1 MNAATLRYRLV
12 DLSDRFGLEL
22 RGDKN
27 HEVTGVGTLS
37 RARPEDISFLA
48 NRSYRKQLKSTCAG
62 AVILQPADAKNCPV
76 NCLLSENPRASY
88 ARVAA
93 LFEHKPVVVAGV
105 HPTAVIDESAHIGD
119 EVHIGPY
126 VVIGAGTH
134 IGTGSSIGPGCV
146 IGDDCQL
153 GDGGLLEANVTLTEG
168 VKIGKR
174 VIIYPG
180 AVIGADG
187 FGLAFSN
194 ENWVKVP
201 QLGSVSIGDDCEIGA
216 NTTIDRGAIDDT
228 VLEDD
233 VRLDNLVQ
241 IGHNTFIGAHTAIA
255 GCCGIAGSTRIG
267 RNCLLGGAVGIAG
280 HVVIADGVTISAKS
294 YVNRDI
300 TEKGGVWSSTVPV
313 RPLRE
318 WQRSVAH
325 LRKLDQVEKR
335 IRKLEKQAG
344 KSQNN
349 E

>member
-1 MNAATLRYRLV
+1 MNAARLRYRLA

-22 RGDKN
+22 RGDGN
-27 HEVTGVGTLS
+27 HEVNGVGTLS
-37 RARPEDISFLA
+37 RARPDDVSFLA
-48 NRSYRKQLKSTCAG
+48 NRGYRKQLKSTCAG
-62 AVILQPADAKNCPV
+62 AVILQSADAQDCPV
-76 NCLLSENPRASY
+76 NCLLSEHPYASY

-93 LFEHKPVVVAGV
+93 LFEHKPAMVPGI
-105 HPTAVIDESAHIGD
+105 HRSAVIDESAHIGD
-119 EVHIGPY
+119 EVHIGPN
-126 VVIGAGTH
+126 VVIGADTR
-134 IGTGSSIGPGCV
+134 IGAGCSIAAGCV
-146 IGDDCQL
+146 IGPSCQL
-153 GDGGLLEANVTLTEG
+153 GDGGVLKANVTLAKG

-174 VIIYPG
+174 VIIHPG

-194 ENWVKVP
+194 DHWEKVP
-201 QLGSVSIGDDCEIGA
+201 QLGSVSIGNDCEIGA
-216 NTTIDRGAIDDT
+216 NTTIDRGAIEDT

-267 RNCLLGGAVGIAG
+267 RNCLLGGAVGIVEHAQ
-280 HVVIADGVTISAKS
+280 IAEGVTIGAMSL
-294 YVNRDI
+294 VTRDI
-300 TEKGGVWSSTVPV
+300 TEKGSVWASGVPA

-318 WQRSVAH
+318 WQRSISH
-325 LRKLDQVEKR
+325 MRKLDQVEKR

-344 KSQNN
+344 KSQSN